1 MDEQTEVKPLTAD
14 EAKWLESLK
23 QKIEYVAP
31 DSIELSPNKERVN
44 DSTVPALANSIRTL
58 GFRSPIY
65 VDAAGIVRIGHTR
78 LKAARAL
85 GLKKVPIVRLEA
97 DLPAEKIRLLQLAD
111 NKIAEMSEWNMPELQ
126 KSMDELQDSLED
138 LIPDFDFADFG
149 FTDARRGMPEGW
161 DEDMKTEGGLA
172 TRFGVPPFSVL
183 FGYSG
188 AWVARKKMWKER
200 VASKGESREYTLAGK
215 NSLMACYNAGV
226 SLFDPV
232 LAELCCKWFA
242 PDGGSIVD
250 PFAGDTL
257 KGLVFGMCGHPFCGI
272 ELRQEQVK
280 ENEKILAQYPDIK
293 DVRYVCDDGKNVGK
307 HIKPASQDFLFS
319 CPPYYDLEVYSDKP
333 NDASNQP
340 TYEAFLDIL
349 RSAFHAAIKCLKDN
363 RFAVVVVGDIR
374 DKNGYYRC
382 FPDDV
387 KRIFVEGGM
396 SVYNDIIMVD
406 RFGTASV
413 RANSQMKNRKVVKV
427 HQNVLVFYKGD
438 PHDIQK
444 DFKPIDLSQEDCAGF
459 LPKEVCAED
468 SADDGDECV
477 DGEE

>member
-1 MDEQTEVKPLTAD
+1 MK
-14 EAKWLESLK
+14 K
-23 QKIEYVAP
+23 QQAHAV
-31 DSIELSPNKERVN
+31 SISYR
-44 DSTVPALANSIRTL
+44 
-58 GFRSPIY
+58 
-65 VDAAGIVRIGHTR
+65 R

-111 NKIAEMSEWNMPELQ
+111 NKIAEMSEWDFPELE
-126 KSMDELQDSLED
+126 KTLDELQAALDENFPD
-138 LIPDFDFADFG
+138 LHLDDFG
-149 FTDARRGMPEGW
+149 FTDARHGMPEGW
-161 DEDMKTEGGLA
+161 DYEMRTDGGLV

-188 AWVARKKMWKER
+188 AWVARKKMWRER
-200 VASKGESREYTLAGK
+200 IAAKGESREYTLAGK
-215 NSLMACYNAGV
+215 NSLMSCYNAGV

-242 PDGGSIVD
+242 PDGGSIFD

-272 ELRQEQVK
+272 ELRNEQVE

-307 HIKPASQDFLFS
+307 HFKPASQDFLFS
-319 CPPYYDLEVYSDKP
+319 CPPYYDLEVYSDRP

-349 RSAFHAAIKCLKDN
+349 RSAFHAAIKCLKAN
-363 RFAVVVVGDIR
+363 RFAVVVVGDVR

-406 RFGTASV
+406 RFGTAMV
-413 RANSQMKNRKVVKV
+413 RANNQMKNRKVVKV

-438 PHDIQK
+438 PKSIQR
-444 DFKPIDLSQEDCAGF
+444 DFKVIDISKDDCEGF
-459 LPKEVCAED
+459 LPNEIRETEGADNEEEVE
-468 SADDGDECV
+468 
-477 DGEE
+477 